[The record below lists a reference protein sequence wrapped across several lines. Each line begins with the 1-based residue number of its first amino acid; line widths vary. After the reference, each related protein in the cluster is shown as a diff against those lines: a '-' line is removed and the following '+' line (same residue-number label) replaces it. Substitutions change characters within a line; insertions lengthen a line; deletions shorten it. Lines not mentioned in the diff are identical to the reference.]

1 MGGVFEWFD
10 FDDAIGGTTRV
21 YEEVIDA
28 TRAVPE
34 LAPLTWLG
42 GLDVGYIPL
51 YGKFVLFNRAIGYF
65 DLYVSGGP
73 AAVDSQRGVHVG
85 GHLGVGFNVYFKR
98 WLGLN
103 SEIRDRITIEELV
116 HSGDSLTNTVTAS
129 VGITV
134 LLPFNFRYSYT
145 EAD

>member
-1 MGGVFEWFD
+1 ML
-10 FDDAIGGTTRV
+10 I
-21 YEEVIDA
+21 
-28 TRAVPE
+28 
-34 LAPLTWLG
+34 
-42 GLDVGYIPL
+42 
-51 YGKFVLFNRAIGYF
+51 NRAIGYF
-65 DLYVSGGP
+65 DLYVSVGP

-85 GHLGVGFNVYFKR
+85 GHLGVGFNVYFNR